1 MGYRILVVE
10 DEQEIAEA
18 IEIYLKTQDYE
29 VIKAE
34 NGQRALEIFEKEEID
49 LILMDLMMPVLDG
62 VQTTIQIRKKSVV
75 PIIMLTAKSE
85 DTDKIWGLNIG
96 ADDYITKPFNPMEL
110 LARVNSNL
118 RRATRY
124 VSQEK
129 QEEMGKSI
137 SIDGIRLDI
146 ESKEVYVEDVPV
158 KLTPREYGILH
169 LLMSYPGKVF
179 SIEEIY
185 ERVWEEPAYNADTVT
200 VHIRKIREKIEIN
213 PKEPR
218 YLKVVWGIG
227 YKFEKQVK

>member
-34 NGQRALEIFEKEEID
+34 NGQRALEIFEEEEID

>member
-1 MGYRILVVE
+1 MGYKILIVE
-10 DEQEIAEA
+10 DEKEIADA
-18 IEIYLKTQDYE
+18 IEIYLRTQSYE
-29 VIKAE
+29 VIKVE
-34 NGQRALEIFEKEEID
+34 NGYKALEVFKDETID
-49 LILMDLMMPVLDG
+49 LILMDLMMPVMDG
-62 VQTTIQIRKKSVV
+62 IQATLEIRKTSVV

-118 RRATRY
+118 RRATSY
-124 VSQEK
+124 VQKEN
-129 QEEMGKSI
+129 QDLDNGSI
-137 SIDGIRLDI
+137 VIGSIRLDT
-146 ESKEVYVEDVPV
+146 ESKEVYVDGSAV

-169 LLMSYPGKVF
+169 LLMTYPGRVF

-185 ERVWEEPAYNADTVT
+185 EKVWEEPAYNADTVT

-227 YKFEKQVK
+227 YKFEKETK